1 MEHLTENSLTAHV
14 SHDEQSSH
22 SEKRQNWLL
31 SCGFISLTS
40 GALAPVVGSLSTA
53 MSWLVGNNAIGH
65 WLHRFGSIFLIST
78 FPLLIIAAF
87 LLDAYEKQGNRINF
101 DW

>member
-1 MEHLTENSLTAHV
+1 MEHTTENSLTAHV
-14 SHDEQSSH
+14 NQDDQTLH
-22 SEKRQNWLL
+22 SEKRQNRLL
-31 SCGFISLTS
+31 SVGLISLTS

-53 MSWLVGNNAIGH
+53 MSWLVGNNNFGY
-65 WLHRFGSIFLIST
+65 WLHRLGSIFLIST

-87 LLDAYEKQGNRINF
+87 LLDAYEKQGHRINI